1 MKLTNQLLQIA
12 TKLAG
17 SNGPKVV
24 IIGAGFSGLAI
35 AWHLGQL
42 GFNVTILEASPRFG
56 GRIETG
62 KFSTGD
68 SYERGAAEF
77 YDITDCTYL
86 KNLVKSLDLDT
97 RPMKATPYF
106 VWHDTTLET
115 KQSIREELGD
125 AEVEA
130 MDEFWKVG
138 IGYRPVK
145 DFANASSLQDNEHPW
160 LRKTYKSVL
169 DKHLPSALG
178 RAFTL
183 MQGHSDLA
191 TAPNRVNGVF
201 GFDNLLIDDPKY
213 CKFYLI
219 KGGNDLLA
227 KTLTQ
232 GNFDI
237 VFGSSVSRIAS
248 TASGFKVFYNG
259 KSIDADAVVITTSP
273 VAMDRYEFTDESLVE
288 ATQAHSKHYSRMTNY
303 LRVSFLFQDRFW
315 AKDFPEDYF
324 VHDCFKGATVYDQ
337 SWMNEGR
344 GVLSW
349 LLAGSEAA
357 DLSALNDSD
366 VIRAVIDQFPPA
378 IKRKVH
384 RGIDARVD
392 RYMNGVSRQPGGLPL
407 LPYLQRHKP
416 CEDKAL
422 YFTGDYLYDATINGA
437 YESAC
442 RVVDYIAKTYGKA
455 IVHAG
460 QLQVP

>member
-17 SNGPKVV
+17 SDGPKVV
-24 IIGAGFSGLAI
+24 IVGAGFSGLAI

-42 GFNVTILEASPRFG
+42 GFNVTVLEASPRFG

-68 SYERGAAEF
+68 SYEHGAAEF
-77 YDITDCTYL
+77 YDITGDSHL
-86 KNLVKSLDLDT
+86 KDLVKFLDLDT

-106 VWHDTTLET
+106 VWRDKTLET
-115 KQSIREELGD
+115 KQAIRREIGD
-125 AEVEA
+125 SAVDA
-130 MDEFWKVG
+130 MDEFWQLG
-138 IGYRPVK
+138 LYYRSVK
-145 DFANASSLQDNEHPW
+145 DFSNASSLKDNKHPW
-160 LRKTYKSVL
+160 IRNTYESVL
-169 DKHLPSALG
+169 EKYLPNELG

-191 TAPNRVNGVF
+191 AAPDRVNGTF
-201 GFDNLLIDDPKY
+201 GFDNLLIDDPAY

-219 KGGNDLLA
+219 KGGNDLLV
-227 KTLTQ
+227 KTLMC
-232 GNFDI
+232 GNFDV
-237 VFGSSVSRIAS
+237 VFDASVRRIAS
-248 TASGFKVFYNG
+248 TVNGFKVFYNG

-273 VAMDRYEFTDESLVE
+273 VAMDYYEFTDEDLAI
-288 ATQAHSKHYSRMTNY
+288 ATQAHSKRYSKMTNY

-337 SWMNEGR
+337 SWMNSGR